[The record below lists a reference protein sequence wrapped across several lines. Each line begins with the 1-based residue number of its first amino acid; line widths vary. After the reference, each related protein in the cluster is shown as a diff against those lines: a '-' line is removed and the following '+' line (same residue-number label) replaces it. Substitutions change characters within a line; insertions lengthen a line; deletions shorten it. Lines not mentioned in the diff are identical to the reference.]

1 MAFISTILV
10 FSVVLGIIVI
20 VHEFGH
26 FIAARLMGVRVET
39 FSFGFGKRLFGK
51 KIGDTDFRIS
61 VFPLGGY
68 VKMAGEDEYDPD
80 NLKTD
85 EFQAK
90 NRAQKIFILL
100 MGPLMNIILAL
111 LILTIINI
119 TGVESEKY
127 KSELPA
133 IGLIA
138 EESPAEKAGLEV
150 GDLILSIDGRKVKD
164 WKELE
169 LEVGSNPDNLI
180 KIVYKRG
187 GKQFSTELMVESD
200 NEYNIGDAGFYWK
213 YRVMIGSVKDN
224 SPASLAGIQPDDIIY
239 SINGDDITPFNIT
252 KIISDNPGNPL
263 DFRIKR
269 GKSFI
274 EKKITPQKAGDR
286 IEIGVGLIQYSPMIN
301 IKYGFFDA
309 VSKSIKDT
317 IRLTALVFDAF
328 RKMIVGKLSAKNLSG
343 PIEIAK
349 FSKRAFD
356 SGLSEFFMLIAFI
369 SLQLGIVN
377 LFPIPALDGGHLM
390 IYSIESLIRREFSM
404 KVKLAL
410 INVGFFILLTLMAFV
425 ILNDIAKNLPNGWN
439 SFLPF

>member
-100 MGPLMNIILAL
+100 MGPLMNIILAI

-119 TGVESEKY
+119 SGVEIEKY
-127 KSELPA
+127 KSEPPE

-138 EESPAEKAGLEV
+138 EESPAEKVGLEV
-150 GDLILSIDGRKVKD
+150 GDLILTIDGKKVQD

-169 LEVGSNPDNLI
+169 LEIGSNPDNLI
-180 KIVYKRG
+180 KIVYERG
-187 GKQFSTELMVESD
+187 EKQFSTELMVESD
-200 NEYNIGDAGFYWK
+200 NEYNIGDAGIYWK
-213 YRVMIGSVKDN
+213 YRVMVGSVKAD
-224 SPASLAGIQPDDIIY
+224 SPAFLAGIQPDDIIY
-239 SINGDDITPFNIT
+239 SIDGDDITPFNIT
-252 KIISDNPGNPL
+252 KIISANPGNPL
-263 DFRIKR
+263 NFRIKR
-269 GKSFI
+269 GESFI
-274 EKKITPQKAGDR
+274 EKEITPQKAGDR
-286 IEIGVGLIQYSPMIN
+286 IEIGVGLIQYSPMIS

-309 VSKSIKDT
+309 VSKSIRDT
-317 IRLTALVFDAF
+317 IRLTSLVFDAF
-328 RKMIVGKLSAKNLSG
+328 RKMIIGKLSAKNLSG

>member
-1 MAFISTILV
+1 MAFINTILV

-26 FIAARLMGVRVET
+26 YIAARLMGVRVET

-61 VFPLGGY
+61 MFPLGGY
-68 VKMAGEDEYDPD
+68 VKMAGEDEYNPD

-90 NRAQKIFILL
+90 NRAQKIFILF

-127 KSELPA
+127 KSLPPE

-150 GDLILSIDGRKVKD
+150 GDLVLTIDGNKVKD
-164 WKELE
+164 WKDLE
-169 LEVGSNPDNLI
+169 LEIGSNPDNLI
-180 KIVYKRG
+180 KIVYERS
-187 GKQFSTELMVESD
+187 GKQFSTELLVESD

-213 YRVMIGSVKDN
+213 YRVMIGSVKPD
-224 SPASLAGIQPDDIIY
+224 SPASFAGIQPDDIIY
-239 SINGDDITPFNIT
+239 SVNGNDITPFNIT

-263 DFRIKR
+263 NFRIKR
-269 GKSFI
+269 GESFI
-274 EKKITPQKAGDR
+274 EKEIIPQRAGDR
-286 IEIGVGLIQYSPMIN
+286 VEIGVGLIQYSPMIN
-301 IKYGFFDA
+301 VKYDFFDA
-309 VSKSIKDT
+309 VTKSVKDT

-328 RKMIVGKLSAKNLSG
+328 RKMIIGKLSAKNLSG

-410 INVGFFILLTLMAFV
+410 INAGFFILLSLMAFV

>member
-51 KIGDTDFRIS
+51 KIGDTDFRVS

-213 YRVMIGSVKDN
+213 YRVMIGSVKEN

-301 IKYGFFDA
+301 VKYGFFDA
-309 VSKSIKDT
+309 VSKSIRDT

>member
-51 KIGDTDFRIS
+51 KIGDTDFRVS

-100 MGPLMNIILAL
+100 MGPLMNIFLAL

-119 TGVESEKY
+119 AGVESEKY
-127 KSELPA
+127 KSEPPA

-150 GDLILSIDGRKVKD
+150 GDLILTIDGKNVKD

-269 GKSFI
+269 GESFI

-301 IKYGFFDA
+301 VKYGFFDA

>member
-1 MAFISTILV
+1 MDFISTILV
-10 FSVVLGIIVI
+10 FSVVLGIIVL

-51 KIGDTDFRIS
+51 KIGNTDFRVS
-61 VFPLGGY
+61 MFPLGGY
-68 VKMAGEDEYDPD
+68 VKMAGEDEYDPE
-80 NLKTD
+80 NMKTD
-85 EFQAK
+85 EFQTK

-100 MGPLMNIILAL
+100 MGPVMNIVLAIF
-111 LILTIINI
+111 ILTIINI

-127 KSELPA
+127 KSEPPE

-138 EESPAEKAGLEV
+138 EKSPAEKAGLQV
-150 GDLILSIDGRKVKD
+150 GDLVIEVDGNKVED
-164 WKELE
+164 WKDLE
-169 LEVGSNPDNLI
+169 LQIGSNPDSLI
-180 KIVYKRG
+180 KLVYERE
-187 GKQFSTELMVESD
+187 GKQFSTELLVESN

-213 YRVMIGSVKDN
+213 YRVMIASVKTD
-224 SPASLAGIQPDDIIY
+224 SPASLAGIQPEDIIY

-252 KIISDNPGNPL
+252 KIISANPGNPL
-263 DFRIKR
+263 NFRIKR
-269 GKSFI
+269 GEIFI
-274 EKKITPQKAGDR
+274 EKEITPHRSGER
-286 IEIGVGLIQYSPMIN
+286 VEIGVGLNQYSPMVTM
-301 IKYGFFDA
+301 KYGFFNA
-309 VSKSIKDT
+309 VSKSVKDT
-317 IRLTALVFDAF
+317 IKLTVLVFDAF
-328 RKMIVGKLSAKNLSG
+328 RKMIAGKLSAKNLSG

-390 IYSIESLIRREFSM
+390 IYSIEAVIRREFSM

-410 INVGFFILLTLMAFV
+410 INIGFLILLTLMAFV

>member
-1 MAFISTILV
+1 MAFISTIMV
-10 FSVVLGIIVI
+10 FTVVLGIIVI

-127 KSELPA
+127 KSEPPV

-138 EESPAEKAGLEV
+138 EESPAKKAGLEV
-150 GDLILSIDGRKVKD
+150 GDLVLNVDGYKVKD

-169 LEVGSNPDNLI
+169 LEIGSNPDNLI
-180 KIVYKRG
+180 KIVYERE

-213 YRVMIGSVKDN
+213 YRVMIGSVKAN
-224 SPASLAGIQPDDIIY
+224 SPASFAGIQPDDIIY

-252 KIISDNPGNPL
+252 KIISKNPGIPL
-263 DFRIKR
+263 NFRIKR
-269 GKSFI
+269 GESFI
-274 EKKITPQKAGDR
+274 EKEITPQKSGER
-286 IEIGVGLIQYSPMIN
+286 VEIGVGLIQYSPMIN
-301 IKYGFFDA
+301 VKYGFFDA

-317 IRLTALVFDAF
+317 IRLTSLVFDAF

>member
-127 KSELPA
+127 KSEPPV

-138 EESPAEKAGLEV
+138 EESPAKKAGLEV
-150 GDLILSIDGRKVKD
+150 GDLVLNVDGYKVKD

-169 LEVGSNPDNLI
+169 LEIGSNPDNLI
-180 KIVYKRG
+180 KIVYERE

-213 YRVMIGSVKDN
+213 YRVMIGSVKAN
-224 SPASLAGIQPDDIIY
+224 SPASFAGIQPDDIIY

-252 KIISDNPGNPL
+252 KIISKNPGIPL
-263 DFRIKR
+263 NFRIKR
-269 GKSFI
+269 GESFI
-274 EKKITPQKAGDR
+274 EKEITPQKSGER
-286 IEIGVGLIQYSPMIN
+286 VEIGVGLIQYSPMIN
-301 IKYGFFDA
+301 VKYGFFDA

-317 IRLTALVFDAF
+317 IRLTSLVFDAF